1 MKDLANDPNCQM
13 TYLNQPNG
21 IYQMTNL
28 NPQNARL
35 KKRPKMIDLNPSN
48 NK

>member
-1 MKDLANDPNCQM
+1 MTDLANNLKYQM

-28 NPQNARL
+28 NLQNARF
-35 KKRPKMIDLNPSN
+35 KKKDPK
-48 NK
+48 